1 MHLTFIATLVAGVLA
16 ATSAFGQEVE
26 QKRVTIAVS
35 GPPSQL
41 YFLPVVLAK
50 QLNHFAQ
57 EGVNVELQH
66 FNAGSRAIESL
77 VGGSADIVAGAYEHT
92 MRMQLK
98 GISLQSVVIFGLYP
112 NNVLGIA
119 KAKAA
124 SYRTPADL
132 KGQKIGITG
141 PGSAT
146 ETFLN
151 LVLHQGGLKP
161 SDVTPVTV
169 GAAAVAVAA
178 MRRSNELYAIS
189 NLDPAIT
196 ELSTAGDIIVVAD
209 SRTAGGT
216 RTIYGGDYASGSLY
230 ANAAFVQKNPRTA
243 QAIATAMVRTLA
255 WLKAA
260 TPEQIMAALPAE
272 FYQSNPDLYRRS
284 LDNNRAGFSP
294 DGLMPAG
301 APAVVWQA
309 IARFDPAL
317 ATAKVDIP
325 ATYQNT
331 FAERAARGG
340 K

>member
-1 MHLTFIATLVAGVLA
+1 MHLTFIAALAAGALA

-35 GPPSQL
+35 GPPAQL

-98 GISLQSVVIFGLYP
+98 GVNLQSIVIFGLYP
-112 NNVLGIA
+112 NNVLGIG
-119 KAKAA
+119 KANAA

-196 ELSTAGDIIVVAD
+196 ELSTAGDIVVVAD

-216 RTIYGGDYASGSLY
+216 RTIYGGDYASGSL
-230 ANAAFVQKNPRTA
+230 
-243 QAIATAMVRTLA
+243 
-255 WLKAA
+255 
-260 TPEQIMAALPAE
+260 
-272 FYQSNPDLYRRS
+272 
-284 LDNNRAGFSP
+284 
-294 DGLMPAG
+294 
-301 APAVVWQA
+301 
-309 IARFDPAL
+309 
-317 ATAKVDIP
+317 
-325 ATYQNT
+325 
-331 FAERAARGG
+331 
-340 K
+340 

>member
-1 MHLTFIATLVAGVLA
+1 M
-16 ATSAFGQEVE
+16 
-26 QKRVTIAVS
+26 
-35 GPPSQL
+35 
-41 YFLPVVLAK
+41 
-50 QLNHFAQ
+50 
-57 EGVNVELQH
+57 
-66 FNAGSRAIESL
+66 
-77 VGGSADIVAGAYEHT
+77 
-92 MRMQLK
+92 
-98 GISLQSVVIFGLYP
+98 
-112 NNVLGIA
+112 LGIA

-230 ANAAFVQKNPRTA
+230 ANTAFVQKNPRTA

-272 FYQSNPDLYRRS
+272 FYQIEPRPLPPLARQQPRELLARRPDAGG
-284 LDNNRAGFSP
+284 RAGR
-294 DGLMPAG
+294 GVAG
-301 APAVVWQA
+301 DRALRPG
-309 IARFDPAL
+309 ARRRQGRHPGDL
-317 ATAKVDIP
+317 SEYI
-325 ATYQNT
+325 
-331 FAERAARGG
+331 RGTCG
-340 K
+340 PRR